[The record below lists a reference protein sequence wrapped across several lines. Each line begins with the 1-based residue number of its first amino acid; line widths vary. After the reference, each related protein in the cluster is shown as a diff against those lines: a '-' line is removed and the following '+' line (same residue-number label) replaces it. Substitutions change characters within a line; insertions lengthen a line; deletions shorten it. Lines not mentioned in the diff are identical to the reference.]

1 LVKKKFCYWDG
12 NECNDYDMWLRI
24 WKNGFLFF
32 NIFETL
38 VHHRIHKASYFS
50 NREHYFVD
58 KLKNI
63 WKRKINNNTA
73 LVTGYF

>member
-1 LVKKKFCYWDG
+1 
-12 NECNDYDMWLRI
+12 MWLRI
-24 WKNGFLFF
+24 WKNAFLFF

-38 VHHRIHKASYFS
+38 VHHRIHKVSYF
-50 NREHYFVD
+50 NNTNHDFVD
-58 KLKNI
+58 KLRNI